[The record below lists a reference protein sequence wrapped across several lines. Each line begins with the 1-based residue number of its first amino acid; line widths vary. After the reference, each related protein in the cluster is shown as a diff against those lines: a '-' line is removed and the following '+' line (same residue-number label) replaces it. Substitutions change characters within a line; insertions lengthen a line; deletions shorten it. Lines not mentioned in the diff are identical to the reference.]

1 MKSKLFY
8 KILHIT
14 FFTILLCTVNIRCAK
29 TEDVVP
35 VNNTIDSTG
44 TVDTIYYGF
53 VLNEVLYDPPTDSIE
68 GDANGDGTRDANDDE
83 FVELV
88 NSSATSLDISGYKLY
103 DADRLLINTANH
115 EFPANTI
122 LNPGQAVVVFGGG
135 TPTGNFGGSLVFAAS
150 HQVLNLNNSG
160 DTLTVKNSND
170 STIFIFDVTPLS
182 NNPNESYTRSPDLS
196 GDFVQHAGVNP
207 GVLFSPG
214 TKSDGT
220 DF

>member
-14 FFTILLCTVNIRCAK
+14 FFTILLCILNIRCAK
-29 TEDVVP
+29 TVDVIP
-35 VNNTIDSTG
+35 LDNTNDSTG
-44 TVDTIYYGF
+44 TIDTIYYGF
-53 VLNEVLYDPPTDSIE
+53 VLNEVLYDPPSGSL
-68 GDANGDGTRDANDDE
+68 GDANGDGIRDANDDE

-88 NSSATSLDISGYKLY
+88 NSSANSLDIGGYKLY
-103 DADRLLINTANH
+103 DADRLSINTANH

-150 HQVLNLNNSG
+150 GQVLNLNNSG
-160 DTLTVKNSND
+160 DVLTVKNDND
-170 STIFIFDVTPLS
+170 SVLFSFDVTALS
-182 NNPNESYTRSPDLS
+182 NNPNESYTRFPDLY
-196 GDFVQHAGVNP
+196 GNFTQHDSASTGI
-207 GVLFSPG
+207 LYSPG
-214 TKSDGT
+214 TRADGT

>member
-29 TEDVVP
+29 TEDVVL
-35 VNNTIDSTG
+35 VDNTNDSTS
-44 TVDTIYYGF
+44 TIDTIYYGF
-53 VLNEVLYDPPTDSIE
+53 VLNEVLYDPPSGSP
-68 GDANGDGTRDANDDE
+68 GDANGDGIRDANDDE
-83 FVELV
+83 FVELI
-88 NSSATSLDISGYKLY
+88 NSSANSLDISGYKLY
-103 DADRLLINTANH
+103 DADRLSINTANH

-150 HQVLNLNNSG
+150 NQTLNLNNNG
-160 DTLTVKNSND
+160 DVLTVKNNND
-170 STIFIFDVTPLS
+170 SVLFSFDVTALS
-182 NNPNESYTRSPDLS
+182 NNPNESYTRFPDLY
-196 GDFVQHAGVNP
+196 GNFTQHDSASTGI
-207 GVLFSPG
+207 LYSPG
-214 TKSDGT
+214 TRVDGT

>member
-14 FFTILLCTVNIRCAK
+14 FFTILLSTVNIRCAK
-29 TEDVVP
+29 TDDVVP
-35 VNNTIDSTG
+35 IDNSNDSTG
-44 TVDTIYYGF
+44 TIDTIYYGF
-53 VLNEVLYDPPTDSIE
+53 VLNEVLYDPPSGSP
-68 GDANGDGTRDANDDE
+68 GDANRDGIRDANDDE

-88 NSSATSLDISGYKLY
+88 NSSANNLDISGYKLY
-103 DADRLLINTANH
+103 DADRLSINTANH

-150 HQVLNLNNSG
+150 GQVLNLNNSG
-160 DTLTVKNSND
+160 DVLTVKNNND
-170 STIFIFDVTPLS
+170 SVLFSFDVTALS
-182 NNPNESYTRSPDLS
+182 NNPNESYTRFPDLY
-196 GDFVQHAGVNP
+196 GNFTQHDSASTGI
-207 GVLFSPG
+207 LYSPG
-214 TKSDGT
+214 TRVDGT

>member
-14 FFTILLCTVNIRCAK
+14 FFTILLSTVNIRCAK
-29 TEDVVP
+29 TDDVVP
-35 VNNTIDSTG
+35 IDNSNDSTG
-44 TVDTIYYGF
+44 TIDTIYYGF
-53 VLNEVLYDPPTDSIE
+53 VLNEVLYDPPSGSP
-68 GDANGDGTRDANDDE
+68 GDANGDGIRDANDDE

-88 NSSATSLDISGYKLY
+88 NSSANNLDISGYKLY
-103 DADRLLINTANH
+103 DADRLSINTANH

-150 HQVLNLNNSG
+150 GQVLNLNNSG
-160 DTLTVKNSND
+160 DVLTVKNNND
-170 STIFIFDVTPLS
+170 SVLFSFDVTALS
-182 NNPNESYTRSPDLS
+182 NNPNESYTRFPDLY
-196 GDFVQHAGVNP
+196 GNFTQHDSASTGI
-207 GVLFSPG
+207 LYSPG
-214 TKSDGT
+214 TRVDGT

>member
-1 MKSKLFY
+1 MKSKLLY
-8 KILHIT
+8 NILYVSL
-14 FFTILLCTVNIRCAK
+14 FTVLLCTLNIKCAK

-35 VNNTIDSTG
+35 VDNTIDTTNIS
-44 TVDTIYYGF
+44 DTIYYGF
-53 VLNEVLYDPPTDSIE
+53 VLNEVLYDPPSGSP
-68 GDANGDGTRDANDDE
+68 GDANGDGIRDPNDDE

-103 DADRLLINTANH
+103 DADRLSINTANH

-150 HQVLNLNNSG
+150 GQVLNLNNSG
-160 DTLTVKNSND
+160 DVLTVKNNND
-170 STIFIFDVTPLS
+170 SVLFSFDVTALS
-182 NNPNESYTRSPDLS
+182 NNPNESYTRFPDLY
-196 GDFVQHAGVNP
+196 GNFTQHDSASTGI
-207 GVLFSPG
+207 LFSPG
-214 TKSDGT
+214 TRVDGT

>member
-14 FFTILLCTVNIRCAK
+14 FFTVLLSTVNIQCAK

-35 VNNTIDSTG
+35 IDNIIDSTG
-44 TVDTIYYGF
+44 TTDTIYYGF
-53 VLNEVLYDPPTDSIE
+53 VLNEVLYDPPSGSP
-68 GDANGDGTRDANDDE
+68 GDANGDGIRDPNDDE

-88 NSSATSLDISGYKLY
+88 NSSSTSLDISGYKLY

-150 HQVLNLNNSG
+150 GQVLNLNNSG
-160 DTLTVKNSND
+160 DVLTVKNNND
-170 STIFIFDVTPLS
+170 SVLFSFDVTVLS
-182 NNPNESYTRSPDLS
+182 NNPNESYTRFPDLH
-196 GDFVQHAGVNP
+196 GNFTQHDSASTGI
-207 GVLFSPG
+207 LFSPG
-214 TKSDGT
+214 TRVDGT
-220 DF
+220 GF

>member
-8 KILHIT
+8 NILHISL
-14 FFTILLCTVNIRCAK
+14 FSVLLCTLNIKCAK

-35 VNNTIDSTG
+35 IDNTIDTTNIS
-44 TVDTIYYGF
+44 DTIYYGF
-53 VLNEVLYDPPTDSIE
+53 VLNEVLYDPPSGSP
-68 GDANGDGTRDANDDE
+68 GDANGDGIRDPNDDE

-135 TPTGNFGGSLVFAAS
+135 TPTGKFGGSLVFAAS
-150 HQVLNLNNSG
+150 NQTLNLNNNG
-160 DTLTVKNSND
+160 DVLTVKNNND
-170 STIFIFDVTPLS
+170 SVLFSFDVTALS
-182 NNPNESYTRSPDLS
+182 NNPNESYTRFPDLY
-196 GDFVQHAGVNP
+196 GNFTQHDSASTGI
-207 GVLFSPG
+207 LYSPG
-214 TKSDGT
+214 TKVDGT

>member
-8 KILHIT
+8 KILNIT
-14 FFTILLCTVNIRCAK
+14 FFTLLICTVNIRCAK
-29 TEDVVP
+29 TKDVIP
-35 VNNTIDSTG
+35 IDNTIDTTG
-44 TVDTIYYGF
+44 TTDTIYYGF

-68 GDANGDGTRDANDDE
+68 GDANRDGIRDANDDE

-103 DADRLLINTANH
+103 DADRLSINTANH

-150 HQVLNLNNSG
+150 GQVLNLNNSG
-160 DTLTVKNSND
+160 DVLTVKNSND

-220 DF
+220 NF

>member
-14 FFTILLCTVNIRCAK
+14 FFTVLLCTVNIRCAK
-29 TEDVVP
+29 TEDVIP
-35 VNNTIDSTG
+35 IDNTIDSTG
-44 TVDTIYYGF
+44 TIDTIYYGF
-53 VLNEVLYDPPTDSIE
+53 ILNEVLYDPPSGNP
-68 GDANGDGTRDANDDE
+68 GDVNGDGIRDANDDE

-103 DADRLLINTANH
+103 DAVRLSINTANH

-150 HQVLNLNNSG
+150 GQVLNLNNSG
-160 DTLTVKNSND
+160 DVLTVKNNND
-170 STIFIFDVTPLS
+170 SVLFSFDVTILS
-182 NNPNESYTRSPDLS
+182 NNPNESYTRFPDLY
-196 GDFVQHAGVNP
+196 GNFTQHDSASTGI
-207 GVLFSPG
+207 LYSPG
-214 TKSDGT
+214 TRIDGT

>member
-8 KILHIT
+8 NILHISL
-14 FFTILLCTVNIRCAK
+14 FTVLLCTLNIKCAK

-35 VNNTIDSTG
+35 IDNTIDTTNIS
-44 TVDTIYYGF
+44 DTIYYGF
-53 VLNEVLYDPPTDSIE
+53 VLNEVLYDPPSGSP
-68 GDANGDGTRDANDDE
+68 GDANGDGIRDANDDE

-103 DADRLLINTANH
+103 DADRLSINTANH

-150 HQVLNLNNSG
+150 GQVLNLNNSG
-160 DTLTVKNSND
+160 DILTIKNNND
-170 STIFIFDVTPLS
+170 SILFTFDVTVLS
-182 NNPNESYTRSPDLS
+182 NNPNESYTRFPDLY
-196 GDFVQHAGVNP
+196 GNFTQHDSASTGI
-207 GVLFSPG
+207 LFSPG
-214 TKSDGT
+214 TKADGT
-220 DF
+220 NF

>member
-8 KILHIT
+8 NILHVSL
-14 FFTILLCTVNIRCAK
+14 FTVLLCTLNIKCAK

-35 VNNTIDSTG
+35 IDNTIDTTNIS
-44 TVDTIYYGF
+44 DTIYYGF
-53 VLNEVLYDPPTDSIE
+53 VLNEVLYDPPSGFP
-68 GDANGDGTRDANDDE
+68 GDANGDGIRDPNDDE

-103 DADRLLINTANH
+103 DADRLSINTANH

-150 HQVLNLNNSG
+150 NQTLNLNNNG
-160 DTLTVKNSND
+160 DVLTVKNNND
-170 STIFIFDVTPLS
+170 SILFTFDVTVLS
-182 NNPNESYTRSPDLS
+182 NNPNESYTRFPDLY
-196 GDFVQHAGVNP
+196 GNFTQHDSASTGI
-207 GVLFSPG
+207 LYSPG
-214 TKSDGT
+214 TRVDGT

>member
-8 KILHIT
+8 NILHISL
-14 FFTILLCTVNIRCAK
+14 FTVLLCTLNIKCAK

-35 VNNTIDSTG
+35 IDNTIDTTNIS
-44 TVDTIYYGF
+44 DTIYYGF
-53 VLNEVLYDPPTDSIE
+53 VLNEVLYDPPSGSP
-68 GDANGDGTRDANDDE
+68 GDANGDGIIDANDDE

-103 DADRLLINTANH
+103 DADRLSINTANH

-150 HQVLNLNNSG
+150 GKVLNLNNSG
-160 DTLTVKNSND
+160 DILTIKNNND
-170 STIFIFDVTPLS
+170 SILFTFDVTVLS
-182 NNPNESYTRSPDLS
+182 NNPNESYTRFPDLY
-196 GDFVQHAGVNP
+196 GNFTQHDSASTGI
-207 GVLFSPG
+207 LFSPG
-214 TKSDGT
+214 TKADGT
-220 DF
+220 NF

>member
-14 FFTILLCTVNIRCAK
+14 FFTVLLSTVNIQCAK

-35 VNNTIDSTG
+35 IDNIIDSTG
-44 TVDTIYYGF
+44 TTDTIYYGF
-53 VLNEVLYDPPTDSIE
+53 VLNEVLYDPPSGSP
-68 GDANGDGTRDANDDE
+68 GDANGDGIRDPNDDE

-88 NSSATSLDISGYKLY
+88 NSSSTSLDISGYKLY

-150 HQVLNLNNSG
+150 GQVLNLNNSE
-160 DTLTVKNSND
+160 DVLTVKNNND
-170 STIFIFDVTPLS
+170 SVLFSFDVTVLS
-182 NNPNESYTRSPDLS
+182 NNPNESYTRFPDLY
-196 GDFVQHAGVNP
+196 GNFTQHDSASTGI
-207 GVLFSPG
+207 LFSPG
-214 TKSDGT
+214 TRVDGT
-220 DF
+220 SF

>member
-8 KILHIT
+8 NILHISL
-14 FFTILLCTVNIRCAK
+14 FSVLLCTLNIKCAK

-35 VNNTIDSTG
+35 VDNTIDTTNIS
-44 TVDTIYYGF
+44 DTIYYGF
-53 VLNEVLYDPPTDSIE
+53 VLNEVLYDPPSGSP
-68 GDANGDGTRDANDDE
+68 GDANGDGIRDPNDDE

-135 TPTGNFGGSLVFAAS
+135 TPTGNFGGSLVFVAS
-150 HQVLNLNNSG
+150 NRTLNLNNNE
-160 DTLTVKNSND
+160 DVLTVKNNND
-170 STIFIFDVTPLS
+170 SILFTFDVTVLS
-182 NNPNESYTRSPDLS
+182 NNPNESYTRFPDLY
-196 GDFVQHAGVNP
+196 GNFTQHDSASTGI
-207 GVLFSPG
+207 LYSPG
-214 TKSDGT
+214 TKVDGT

>member
-1 MKSKLFY
+1 MKSKLLY
-8 KILHIT
+8 NILHVSL
-14 FFTILLCTVNIRCAK
+14 FTVLLCTLNIKCAK

-35 VNNTIDSTG
+35 VDNTIDTTNIS
-44 TVDTIYYGF
+44 DTIYYGF
-53 VLNEVLYDPPTDSIE
+53 VLNEVLYDPPSGSP
-68 GDANGDGTRDANDDE
+68 GDANGDGIRDPNDDE

-103 DADRLLINTANH
+103 DADRLSINTANH

-150 HQVLNLNNSG
+150 GQVLNLNNSG
-160 DTLTVKNSND
+160 DVLTVKNNND
-170 STIFIFDVTPLS
+170 SVLFSFDVTALS
-182 NNPNESYTRSPDLS
+182 NNPNESYTRFPDLY
-196 GDFVQHAGVNP
+196 GNFTQHDSASKGI
-207 GVLFSPG
+207 LFSPG
-214 TKSDGT
+214 TRVDGT

>member
-1 MKSKLFY
+1 MKSNLFY
-8 KILHIT
+8 KFLHIT

-29 TEDVVP
+29 TEDVIP
-35 VNNTIDSTG
+35 VDNTIDSTG

-53 VLNEVLYDPPTDSIE
+53 VLNEVLYDPPSGNP
-68 GDANGDGTRDANDDE
+68 GDANGDGIRDANHDE

-88 NSSATSLDISGYKLY
+88 NSSSTSLDISGYKLY
-103 DADRLLINTANH
+103 DADRLSINTANH

-150 HQVLNLNNSG
+150 GQVLNLNNSG
-160 DTLTVKNSND
+160 DVLTVKNNND
-170 STIFIFDVTPLS
+170 SVLFSFDVTALS
-182 NNPNESYTRSPDLS
+182 NNPNESYTRFPDLY
-196 GDFVQHAGVNP
+196 GNFTQHDSTSTGI
-207 GVLFSPG
+207 LYSPG
-214 TKSDGT
+214 TRVDGT